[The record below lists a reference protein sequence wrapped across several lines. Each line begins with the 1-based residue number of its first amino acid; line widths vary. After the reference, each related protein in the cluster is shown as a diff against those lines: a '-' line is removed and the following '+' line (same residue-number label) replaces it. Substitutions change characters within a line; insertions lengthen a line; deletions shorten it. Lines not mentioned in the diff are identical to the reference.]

1 MKKLFSVLVM
11 AMLVATVSF
20 AQTTNTKAKAEV
32 VKATAQSGAQM
43 KFTSTTV
50 NYGTIAQNS
59 DPFRIATF
67 TNTGT
72 EALIIKSAKGSCGCT
87 IPTFP
92 KEPIAPGATAE
103 IKIKYDTKRLG
114 AINKTVTIQ
123 SNAGVKILKVK
134 GNITQQAST
143 PKKEGHSILDQ
154 K

>member
-1 MKKLFSVLVM
+1 MKNLILVFT
-11 AMLVATVSF
+11 MLLSTMTF
-20 AQTTNTKAKAEV
+20 AQTNAKTV
-32 VKATAQSGAQM
+32 SLKQGAAM
-43 KFTSTTV
+43 SFAKTTV
-50 NYGTIAQNS
+50 DYGTIAKGSNK
-59 DPFRIATF
+59 FRTIAF
-67 TNTGT
+67 SNDGT
-72 EALIIKSAKGSCGCT
+72 EPLIIKSAKGSCGCT

-134 GNITQQAST
+134 GNITQKAST
-143 PKKEGHSILDQ
+143 PKKEGRSILDQ

>member
-11 AMLVATVSF
+11 AMLFATVSF
-20 AQTTNTKAKAEV
+20 AQTT
-32 VKATAQSGAQM
+32 TAQSGAQM
-43 KFTSTTV
+43 KFTNTTV
-50 NYGTIAQNS
+50 DYGTIAQNS
-59 DPFRIATF
+59 DPFRTVAF

-134 GNITQQAST
+134 GNVTQKAST
-143 PKKEGHSILDQ
+143 PKKEGRSILDQ

>member
-11 AMLVATVSF
+11 AMLVATVSS
-20 AQTTNTKAKAEV
+20 AQTTAKA
-32 VKATAQSGAQM
+32 TSQSGAQM
-43 KFTSTTV
+43 KFTNTTV
-50 NYGTIAQNS
+50 DYGTIAQNS
-59 DPFRIATF
+59 DPFRTVAF

-72 EALIIKSAKGSCGCT
+72 EPLIIKSAKGSCGCT

-92 KEPIAPGATAE
+92 KEPIAPGATAD

-123 SNAGVKILKVK
+123 SNAGVKILKVN

-143 PKKEGHSILDQ
+143 PKKKGHSILDQ

>member
-20 AQTTNTKAKAEV
+20 AQTSPKAV
-32 VKATAQSGAQM
+32 AQDGAQM
-43 KFTSTTV
+43 KFTTTIV
-50 NYGTIAQNS
+50 DYGTIAQNS
-59 DPFRIATF
+59 DPIRTVAF

-72 EALIIKSAKGSCGCT
+72 EPLIIKSAKGSCGCT

-134 GNITQQAST
+134 GNITQKAST
-143 PKKEGHSILDQ
+143 PKKEGRSILDQ